1 MVRNYL
7 KMAWRNV
14 VGNKTYSIVNIGG
27 LALGM
32 TIAMLIGMWIF
43 DEFSFNKYHK
53 NYNRIAQVMQQQ
65 TLDGEI
71 NTGANVPAPLLS
83 ELQNNFKGDF
93 EKVVITSWLQRHT
106 LTYAGAAFTRPG
118 NFMSIGAAEMLTLKM
133 VYGSASGLRDPGTI
147 LLAEST
153 AKAIFKGADPVDKMM
168 KINEDMD
175 VKVVGVYQDIPYNSD
190 FHELAFI
197 APFELLV
204 SSTGWV
210 KDAVA
215 NHEWQN
221 SSFQILVQLSKNAD
235 LPALSKRIRD
245 VKKKRANDSE
255 LEFNPQL
262 LLYPMNRWHLHSE
275 WVNGH
280 NVGGRIEFV
289 WLFGTIG
296 MFVLLLACINFMNLS
311 TARSG
316 QRTREVGVR
325 KAIGSLQRQLVGQFL
340 IESFLVVSFAFLLSL
355 TLTYLA
361 LPMFNE
367 IADKQMHIPWKDPV
381 FLASAAIF
389 AFLTGLIA
397 GSYPAFHLSS
407 FEPIKA
413 IKGNLGQSGRR
424 TALPRKVLVVVQFTV
439 SITLMVGT
447 IVVYK
452 QILHAKDRPIG
463 YTREG
468 LLTMLVNGNDFH
480 QHFDAVL
487 DELVKTGTVV
497 SLAASQAPPT
507 EVFSVNTD
515 FNWKGKAPGL
525 RSEFAT
531 IGVSHSFG
539 KTVGWRFLAGRDFDK
554 TLSTDSSGVIVNE
567 AVVKF
572 MGLGNRS
579 VSDAIGEVVS
589 WEGKRFRIIGVI
601 NDMVMESPYDPVKKS
616 IFFIHPKGGRF
627 VTVRLNPTTSPGFAL
642 KAIETVFR
650 KYSPGSPFNFQFVD
664 QEYALKFAAEERVG
678 TLAAIFTVL
687 AITISCLGLFG
698 MASFVAQ
705 QRTKEIGIRKVL
717 GASLTSLWRL
727 LSVDFVIPVAVACLL
742 ATPIAWYLTN
752 RWLESYAYQTEV
764 SWLIFVAS
772 GLVMLAVTTFTISY
786 KTLYAAL
793 LDPVKS
799 LRAE

>member
-7 KMAWRNV
+7 KIAWRNV
-14 VGNKTYSIVNIGG
+14 VGNKTFSIVNIGG

-32 TIAMLIGMWIF
+32 TVAILIGLWIF
-43 DEFSFNKYHK
+43 DEFSFNKHHK
-53 NYNRIAQVMQQQ
+53 NYRRIAQVMQQQ

-71 NTGANVPAPLLS
+71 NTGANVPAPLFS
-83 ELQNNFKGDF
+83 ELQANYTGDF
-93 EKVVITSWLQRHT
+93 EQVVITSWLQRHT
-106 LTYAGAAFTRPG
+106 LTYAGEAFTRPG
-118 NFMSIGAAEMLTLKM
+118 NFMSTGAAEVLSLKM
-133 VYGSASGLRDPGTI
+133 VLGSASGLSDPGTI

-153 AKAIFKGADPVDKMM
+153 AKAIFKGADPLDKMI
-168 KINEDMD
+168 KINNGLD
-175 VKVVGVYQDIPYNSD
+175 VKVVGIYQDIPYNSD

-210 KDAVA
+210 KDAVT

-221 SSFQILVQLSKNAD
+221 SSFQILVQLSENAD
-235 LPALSKRIRD
+235 LPALSNRIRD
-245 VKKKRANDSE
+245 IKKKRVNNSE

-262 LLYPMNRWHLHSE
+262 LLYPMNRWHLYSE
-275 WVNGH
+275 WSNGH

-325 KAIGSLQRQLVGQFL
+325 KAVGSLKRQLVGQFL
-340 IESFLVVSFAFLLSL
+340 TESFLVVSFAFLVSL
-355 TLTYLA
+355 VLTCLA

-367 IADKQMHIPWKDPV
+367 IADKQMHIPWKDPGV
-381 FLASAAIF
+381 LASAALF
-389 AFLTGLIA
+389 AFLTALIA

-439 SITLMVGT
+439 SIILMVGT

-452 QILHAKDRPIG
+452 QILHTKDRPIG

-468 LLTMLVNGNDFH
+468 LLTMLVNNNNFH
-480 QHFDAVL
+480 QHIDAAL
-487 DELVKTGTVV
+487 DELVKTGTVTA
-497 SLAASQAPPT
+497 LAESQAPPT

-539 KTVGWRFLAGRDFDK
+539 KTVGWKFLAGRDFDK
-554 TLSTDSSGVIVNE
+554 NLSTDSSGIIINE
-567 AVVKF
+567 AAVKF
-572 MGLGNRS
+572 MGLGTRNIN
-579 VSDAIGEVVS
+579 DAIGEIVS
-589 WEGKRFRIIGVI
+589 WDGRRFRIIGVI

-616 IFFIHPKGGRF
+616 IFFIHPRGGRF
-627 VTVRLNPTTSPGFAL
+627 VTVRLNPTTSPSFAL
-642 KAIETVFR
+642 KAIEIVFK

-664 QEYALKFAAEERVG
+664 QEYALKFATEERVG

-705 QRTKEIGIRKVL
+705 QRTKEIGIRKVM
-717 GASLTSLWRL
+717 GASLTSLWKL
-727 LSVDFVIPVAVACLL
+727 LSVDFVVPVVVSCLI
-742 ATPIAWYLTN
+742 ATPIAWHLTN
-752 RWLESYAYQTEV
+752 RWLESYAYHTEV
-764 SWLIFVAS
+764 SWLVFVAS
-772 GLVMLAVTTFTISY
+772 GLVMLALTTLTISY
-786 KTLYAAL
+786 RTLRAAL
-793 LDPVKS
+793 MDPVKS